1 MRNCRREDARIQEVI
16 WELELLPDE
25 LLDEVLEFARYL
37 KARRARTHDALLSE
51 AALAREWDTPEEDEA
66 WQDL

>member
-1 MRNCRREDARIQEVI
+1 MTQEAIQEL
-16 WELELLPDE
+16 ESLPEELLV
-25 LLDEVLEFARYL
+25 EVIDFARYL
-37 KARRARTHDALLSE
+37 KARRARTNDALLSE